1 MAAGIRTESLR
12 KFEKQGLHKTRQ
24 ALARGIQNP
33 TEKMEAQRWV
43 LEEEEREK
51 RKQSKQYWMLLGL
64 VMMVVL
70 GLAIG
75 VWRIVMFSA
84 AQ

>member
-1 MAAGIRTESLR
+1 MAARMRTESFL
-12 KFEKQGLHKTRQ
+12 KFEKQGLDKTRQ

-33 TEKMEAQRWV
+33 TEKVEAQNWV

-51 RKQSKQYWMLLGL
+51 QKQRKQHWLLLGIA
-64 VMMVVL
+64 MIVVL
-70 GLAIG
+70 GTAIA
-75 VWRIVMFSA
+75 VWRITMFA